1 MNSRSLIRS
10 ALRPAFLL
18 PVILAAALLIAAFK
32 LGNIGSV
39 IGRIQ
44 AITIT
49 TMVFALVLGLCYLGL
64 KFWQLRLLLADL
76 KLHPHWRHVLMAFT
90 VGELALTLPFGIFA
104 QNWVLSTHSRL
115 HFGRTSA
122 ATVVM
127 LLVETLVVLL
137 FLAVVGAP
145 GWPLLSPL
153 AGLCAAGLVVFV
165 LAILRFDRHLHRW
178 ALRVRNRTLHRMLV
192 EILELVMGLK
202 RLSNPRVLMVNILL
216 AGLYLAALTL
226 AFTWVGRD
234 VGLTRLHFLT
244 ASSIYAFSLAG
255 VLLFGGLI
263 SQIGTVEVLGMGA
276 AQAWGFGFA
285 DGLALMLGFRLVW
298 TGVMWLVNLPLF
310 AALWGANRI
319 AARRSVDDVEKALD
333 RPGG

>member
-1 MNSRSLIRS
+1 M
-10 ALRPAFLL
+10 LL
-18 PVILAAALLIAAFK
+18 PVVLAAALLIAAFK

-44 AITIT
+44 DISLA
-49 TMVFALVLGLCYLGL
+49 TMVITLVLGLCYLGL

-76 KLHPHWRHVLMAFT
+76 KLHPRWRHLLLAFT

-104 QNWVLSTHSRL
+104 QNWVLSTHSRM

-137 FLAVVGAP
+137 FLAAVGAP

-153 AGLCAAGLVVFV
+153 AAICAAGLVAFV
-165 LAILRFDRHLHRW
+165 LAILRFDRHIHRL
-178 ALRVRNRTLHRMLV
+178 ALRVRNRTLHRMLTG
-192 EILELVMGLK
+192 ILELVMGLK
-202 RLSNPRVLMVNILL
+202 RLSNPRVLIANILL
-216 AGLYLAALTL
+216 AALYLAALAL

-234 VGLTRLHFLT
+234 VGLAHLHFLT
-244 ASSIYAFSLAG
+244 AASIYAFSLAG

-310 AALWGANRI
+310 VVLWRADRV
-319 AARRSVDDVEKALD
+319 ASRRSVDNRKKAVD